1 MKAGTTQLPDI
12 RSRASVETAAVFMM
26 FWGTDRVEVFD
37 EDGRSLGIITERD
50 LVRSIAKGR
59 RPEETCMTELL
70 DEQPPV
76 P

>member
-1 MKAGTTQLPDI
+1 
-12 RSRASVETAAVFMM
+12 MM